1 VHCGPSHITINI
13 LSVKSQEY
21 RHRRVLSMTGPCP
34 LCCGDAAQAYA
45 IASVVVVV
53 SGLTAMEFL
62 SHWGACSYNTI
73 TSDKQSARTEHCE
86 AEPKSTGEEGAFA
99 RFMYGRGGI
108 EVDGKAPPVAV
119 HGSVS
124 PAL

>member
-1 VHCGPSHITINI
+1 MARRTTINI
-13 LSVKSQEY
+13 LSVKNTVIST
-21 RHRRVLSMTGPCP
+21 RFVDDRPLSA
-34 LCCGDAAQAYA
+34 LLSDAAQAYA

-86 AEPKSTGEEGAFA
+86 LADVSKI
-99 RFMYGRGGI
+99 RLGRRGRLR
-108 EVDGKAPPVAV
+108 
-119 HGSVS
+119 VS
-124 PAL
+124 CTDAGV

>member
-1 VHCGPSHITINI
+1 
-13 LSVKSQEY
+13 
-21 RHRRVLSMTGPCP
+21 MTGPCP

-86 AEPKSTGEEGAFA
+86 AEPKATWESPARGGPRICVA
-99 RFMYGRGGI
+99 RFMNTKSSISNLYD
-108 EVDGKAPPVAV
+108 EP
-119 HGSVS
+119 
-124 PAL
+124 